1 MQTEY
6 EGIQKEINAM
16 HGYVNQEE
24 REKELEI
31 SQNNPLDA
39 TNNGE

>member
-1 MQTEY
+1 
-6 EGIQKEINAM
+6 M

-24 REKELEI
+24 REKELEN
-31 SQNNPLDA
+31 SRNTPFDA